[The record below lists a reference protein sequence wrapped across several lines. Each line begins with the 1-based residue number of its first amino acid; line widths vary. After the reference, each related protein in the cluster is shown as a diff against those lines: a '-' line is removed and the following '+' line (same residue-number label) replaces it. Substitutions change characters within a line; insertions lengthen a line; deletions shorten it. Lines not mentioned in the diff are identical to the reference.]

1 MNIRIELGYEDLD
14 NIKSLFNEYAQSLEV
29 DLCFQDFT
37 QELDS
42 LPGKYAYPDG
52 RLYIAYLNDN
62 VVGCIALRRYDENRS
77 ELKRLFIRDGYRGL
91 GISKLLIQKIIQD
104 AIEIEYES
112 ILLDTL
118 NTMKP
123 AINLYKSFG
132 FKEIDPY
139 YDNPLDGATYFSLD
153 LKKAKVKL

>member
-1 MNIRIELGYEDLD
+1 MNIEIKLAYEDLD
-14 NIKSLFNEYAQSLEV
+14 NIKALFMEYAQSLEV
-29 DLCFQDFT
+29 DLCFQDFN

-42 LPGKYAYPDG
+42 LPGKYAFPDG
-52 RLYIAYLNDN
+52 RLYIAYLDDK

-77 ELKRLFIRDGYRGL
+77 ELKRMYIRNGYRGL
-91 GISKLLIQKIIQD
+91 GISKILVQKIIQD
-104 AIEIEYES
+104 AIELKYES

-132 FKEIDPY
+132 FEEIEPY
-139 YDNPLDGATYFSLD
+139 YVNPLDGATYFSLN
-153 LKKAKVKL
+153 LSKTKVKL

>member
-1 MNIRIELGYEDLD
+1 MNIEIKPGYEDLD
-14 NIKSLFNEYAQSLEV
+14 NIKSLFIEYAQSLEV
-29 DLCFQDFT
+29 DLCFQDFN

-52 RLYIAYLNDN
+52 RLYIAYLGDK
-62 VVGCIALRRYDENRS
+62 VVGCIALRRYDEKRS

-91 GISKLLIQKIIQD
+91 GISKILVQKIIHD
-104 AIEIEYES
+104 AIELKYES

-123 AINLYKSFG
+123 AMNLYKLFG
-132 FKEIDPY
+132 FEEIEPY
-139 YDNPLDGATYFSLD
+139 YDNPLDGATYFLLNLS
-153 LKKAKVKL
+153 KTEVKL